1 MFAEPLLPIEMIGML
16 ICFAG
21 MITITFGG
29 SKEEEEI
36 AAVDTASGISKSE
49 MLGYCLI
56 FGTSW
61 CMATCNVM
69 NRALKA
75 THSSVIMFW
84 HGILG
89 LVFAFSGIMFV
100 ELTGKGAAAGTGLTI
115 FNYSAQVYLLLTA
128 GTFCDSIAL
137 NCVTIAFQ
145 SDSSGFLALLS
156 YSNILYAFVADRII
170 FKESFTLTELLA
182 TIVILI
188 VTVGV
193 SVVKLRENKKN

>member
-21 MITITFGG
+21 MITITLGG
-29 SKEEEEI
+29 SKEEDKDI
-36 AAVDTASGISKSE
+36 AENGGVSKSE
-49 MLGYCLI
+49 MLGYILI

-89 LVFAFSGIMFV
+89 LIFAFSGIAFV
-100 ELTGKGAAAGTGLTI
+100 ELTSKGAAAESGLTI
-115 FNYSAQVYLLLTA
+115 FNYTSQVYLLLTA

-137 NCVTIAFQ
+137 NCVTIAF
-145 SDSSGFLALLS
+145 
-156 YSNILYAFVADRII
+156 
-170 FKESFTLTELLA
+170 
-182 TIVILI
+182 
-188 VTVGV
+188 
-193 SVVKLRENKKN
+193 